1 MSAPEDCLKCLQNQ
15 DWDNLNKILS
25 DNEMSRQLAESPTFS
40 IFQDNFI
47 SELKRYE
54 KDSDEDLFP
63 VAVRIWHIQQQ
74 KDAPFKFPQSNLV
87 TVAKYL
93 FDKDPQKSYAE
104 VLLDDPKA
112 KTFLENHKEINKA
125 EIAKN
130 MLAAKLKIK
139 VGEHGKLAFDKE
151 IFNYPQ
157 EKELFIAAR
166 KVLPKFI
173 LLPNT
178 ALSTI
183 IHSGI
188 KELLNTKT
196 ALFFSESTLNLCV
209 VNPHSYRP
217 ELFIELD
224 KSWYKK
230 ANNVEHDKMK
240 DKIFEMAGL
249 KLYRLKKKENK
260 DMTEIFELFI
270 ARELK
275 I

>member
-74 KDAPFKFPQSNLV
+74 KDAPFKFSQSNLV

-93 FDKDPQKSYAE
+93 FDKDPNEIYAKIL
-104 VLLDDPKA
+104 VDDPKA
-112 KTFLENHKEINKA
+112 KTVLENHKETIKA
-125 EIAKN
+125 TIDRN
-130 MLAAKLKIK
+130 MLGAKLKIK
-139 VGEHGKLAFDKE
+139 VGEHGKLTFDKE